1 MNNQPPKLARKFLE
15 WYCPASLHEG
25 IEGDLVEQFEEDVAR
40 IGMRKARIRFVLNVL
55 RFFRP
60 SILLRN
66 KFAHSLFKTTMF
78 KNYLTIAFRSLWRAK
93 THSLINILGLGLGI
107 TCCILISLFVRDELT
122 FDRFHSKADR
132 IYRVYAKENW
142 GEGQQ
147 FFNTVTPFPMGPA
160 LKDNLPEV
168 ESQVQILST
177 NAQVK
182 VGEKQFNESVTVAGK
197 DFFHVFDFHAIQ
209 GTKETVLEEQNNVVL
224 TQRMAQKYFGDAD
237 AINKMISI
245 QVQDK
250 FEVFTVKAV
259 TENPPTNSSIQ
270 YDILISN
277 LNNARFFGERILT
290 SWFNIFPETYV
301 LLQKGV
307 ESKSVEQ
314 KFPPIF
320 RTALGE
326 EDFKNSKYTAGL
338 QPLTDIHLNVD
349 FPVGAA
355 PVSNPKYSYILAAI
369 AVLIL
374 LVACI
379 NFVTLSIGRSLKR
392 AKEVGI
398 RKVVGALRTQL
409 ISQFVGEAILV
420 TLLAT
425 VIGVMLA
432 VVNLPVFNDLSGK
445 QLLFSI
451 DSFIVIVV
459 ASLLLIIGLISGSYP
474 AFILSSFQPA
484 SILKGMAVGNS
495 RQHLRKVLVGVQLIL
510 SIFLVS
516 STLLMRQQLDF
527 IQKKDMGFDRDQVVV
542 IQLVVP
548 LGGRLAERVKTG
560 FEKAEQFKIE
570 LAKFP
575 EIASACGSSHD
586 FGNGGWMAIG
596 YTDEGK
602 TYRTFYMNTV
612 DDEYIPTLKMKMA
625 AGRNFSD
632 ASSADARRG
641 VIVNEAFVKEYGWT
655 DAIGKKI
662 PGKNF
667 EDHEIIGVVKDF
679 NFTSLY
685 TKVPPL
691 AMVQDPSIL
700 LKGSENIN
708 VDNSPFPKLIVRL
721 KAGAVSAGIE
731 RLKETWQKIAGEEE
745 FSFAFVDQSIA
756 KQYKSDQNLGKIVTI
771 AAVIAV
777 LIASLGLYALASL
790 AMQNRTKE
798 ISIRKVMGATEN
810 SLLVLLTKE
819 YIVLTLVCLVVSV
832 PVTWYL
838 MQQWLASFEYRIYIG
853 AGIFIM
859 AGAISLFIALATISF
874 QTLKTVWTNPVKS
887 LKYE

>member
-1 MNNQPPKLARKFLE
+1 MNNQPPKLASKFLE

-40 IGMRKARIRFVLNVL
+40 IGIRKARVRFVLNVL

-66 KFAHSLFKTTMF
+66 KFAHSLFKTTML

-122 FDRFHSKADR
+122 FDRFHDKADR

-177 NAQVK
+177 NVQVK

-197 DFFHVFDFHAIQ
+197 DFFHVFDFPAIE

-237 AINKMISI
+237 PINKMISI

-301 LLQKGV
+301 LLQPGV
-307 ESKSVEQ
+307 EVKTIEQ

-349 FPVGAA
+349 FPVGVA

-369 AVLIL
+369 AALIL
-374 LVACI
+374 VVACI
-379 NFVTLSIGRSLKR
+379 NFVTLSIGRSMKR

-398 RKVVGALRTQL
+398 RKVVGAQRSQL

-425 VIGVMLA
+425 VIGVLLA
-432 VVNLPVFNDLSGK
+432 VVNLPLFNDLSGK

-451 DSFIVIVV
+451 DSFIVMVV

-495 RQHLRKVLVGVQLIL
+495 RQHLRKVLVGVQLML

-516 STLLMRQQLDF
+516 STLLMRQQMDF
-527 IQKKDMGFDRDQVVV
+527 IQQKDMGFDKE
-542 IQLVVP
+542 QLVVAQLVTP
-548 LGGRLAERVKTG
+548 LGGRLVERVKAG

-570 LAKFP
+570 LTKFP
-575 EIASACGSSHD
+575 EIVSSCGSSHD
-586 FGNGGWMAIG
+586 FGNGGWTGIG
-596 YTDEGK
+596 YTDANK

-612 DDEYIPTLKMKMA
+612 DDEYIPTLKMKMT

-641 VIVNEAFVKEYGWT
+641 VIVNEAFVKEYGWK

-667 EDHEIIGVVKDF
+667 DDHEIIGVVKDF

-691 AMVQDPSIL
+691 VLVQDPSII
-700 LKGSENIN
+700 LKGSDNIN
-708 VDNSPFPKLIVRL
+708 MDNSPFPKLIVRL
-721 KAGAVSAGIE
+721 KAGMTSAGIE

-745 FSFAFVDQSIA
+745 FSFSFVDQSIA

-790 AMQNRTKE
+790 AMQNRIKE

-819 YIVLTLVCLVVSV
+819 YILLTLVCLLLSV
-832 PVTWYL
+832 PITWYL
-838 MQQWLASFEYRIYIG
+838 MQKWLASFEYRVSLG
-853 AGIFIM
+853 AGIFLV
-859 AGAISLFIALATISF
+859 AGAISIFIALATISF
-874 QTLKTVWTNPVKS
+874 QTLKVVWTNPVKS
-887 LKYE
+887 LKCE